1 MHTMA
6 VYTAHMGY
14 ESVKVWVCDVCGHRW
29 IAGELV
35 PTHCAS
41 SKCRSRKWDN
51 TPSEPTIDVP
61 ITFKSPINLIIPPDV
76 RLRVRPDH
84 DPKTCRVYKCG
95 LCAAITNDK

>member
-1 MHTMA
+1 
-6 VYTAHMGY
+6 MGN

-41 SKCRSRKWDN
+41 SKCRSRKWDSD
-51 TPSEPTIDVP
+51 PVSVARDLLPPGSV
-61 ITFKSPINLIIPPDV
+61 IPCADPKNV
-76 RLRVRPDH
+76 TCEEVMQAVVARAKRPDH
-84 DPKTCRVYKCG
+84 DAKSCRVYKCG